1 MHDIKRDVAAI
12 IAITKSTQPNTPG
25 EWALKFKDITLRAGA
40 CTCAAVIENGEVQK
54 LEYCDRCTDCLY
66 RYTSK
71 TNTLKWLKSR
81 WEEMNAREEDEVV
94 MQNFVYEFL
103 DTDDTRRRK
112 VKLGPIHHSWV
123 FTFDATKVRQWHKGA
138 SSARKKVRSSLLC
151 AIASPSCHCLT
162 LCFLCFF
169 SKRLTNITSR
179 NRPPQ
184 SQSQKNGGHSS
195 ILAT

>member
-123 FTFDATKVRQWHKGA
+123 FTFVPLPHF
-138 SSARKKVRSSLLC
+138 VL
-151 AIASPSCHCLT
+151 
-162 LCFLCFF
+162 FVFF
-169 SKRLTNITSR
+169 PKRLTNITSR